1 MSTKPIK
8 ITDSNFEELVNPQ
21 ALSLIDC
28 WAPWCAPC
36 RMIAPIIEDIAVN
49 YSEKVLVGKLN
60 VDENPKTAER
70 FQILSIPTLLIM
82 KKEREIERIVGLVP
96 KKKIEAHLQKYLEP

>member
-1 MSTKPIK
+1 MSTKPINV
-8 ITDSNFEELVNPQ
+8 TDSNFEELVNQQ

-36 RMIAPIIEDIAVN
+36 RMIAPIIEDLAAN

-82 KKEREIERIVGLVP
+82 KKEKEIERIVGLVTR
-96 KKKIEAHLQKYLEP
+96 KKIEARLEKYLET